1 MQETTRRTGGRHCA
15 TPSVD
20 DRTEDGIRPTSSG
33 RRALATPADVVDPTD
48 AARVSDAP
56 QDSETK
62 GVLPP
67 SLAQRTDASAMT
79 RRAARAAAPPT
90 SAETPVMLVET
101 PAESAEDQVESRVTE
116 SPIAGPAD
124 SVVAAP
130 REPDVPPLTRPLAV
144 ASASALARTTR
155 MRRPAGHARRFTA
168 FTASSASVGLA
179 MSLMFA
185 LPADAAEPSTLSAQ
199 QIQTIV
205 DSHGHTAAQI
215 LDVSA
220 DVTMPAPQRDNQI
233 AAALTGIVSQ
243 EQGGADV
250 ATAQAAISNALQYGG
265 ARTTI
270 VETALS
276 YLGDPYVLGGAS
288 HSGIDCSGLVMVAYA
303 AVGIHLGHLV
313 SDEDGVATPITQA
326 QALPGDIV
334 VFNDEQ
340 HIGIYLG
347 NGLLIQA
354 PKPGTP
360 VDIVPVWT
368 IPHHFARILP
378 AGQ

>member
-1 MQETTRRTGGRHCA
+1 
-15 TPSVD
+15 
-20 DRTEDGIRPTSSG
+20 
-33 RRALATPADVVDPTD
+33 
-48 AARVSDAP
+48 
-56 QDSETK
+56 
-62 GVLPP
+62 
-67 SLAQRTDASAMT
+67 
-79 RRAARAAAPPT
+79 
-90 SAETPVMLVET
+90 
-101 PAESAEDQVESRVTE
+101 
-116 SPIAGPAD
+116 
-124 SVVAAP
+124 
-130 REPDVPPLTRPLAV
+130 
-144 ASASALARTTR
+144 
-155 MRRPAGHARRFTA
+155 
-168 FTASSASVGLA
+168 

>member
-1 MQETTRRTGGRHCA
+1 
-15 TPSVD
+15 
-20 DRTEDGIRPTSSG
+20 
-33 RRALATPADVVDPTD
+33 
-48 AARVSDAP
+48 
-56 QDSETK
+56 
-62 GVLPP
+62 
-67 SLAQRTDASAMT
+67 
-79 RRAARAAAPPT
+79 
-90 SAETPVMLVET
+90 MLVET

-116 SPIAGPAD
+116 SPIAD

-144 ASASALARTTR
+144 ASAGALARTTR

-313 SDEDGVATPITQA
+313 SDEDGVAAPITQA